1 MKRLLENHS
10 KIIAQAIF
18 LSLVL
23 VLMVFGTA
31 VAQEEQQSEKPF
43 VYDDNGRRDPLWPL
57 VNSNGAILNYESEFL
72 ITDLTL
78 EGIMA
83 GTDGENMAIIN
94 GRVLKANDAIGQFIV
109 GRIAEDSIILKKGK
123 QKFELKLKKGE

>member
-1 MKRLLENHS
+1 MR
-10 KIIAQAIF
+10 IF

-23 VLMVFGTA
+23 VLMVLGTA
-31 VAQEEQQSEKPF
+31 VAQNVQDVQDEQSQKPF

-72 ITDLTL
+72 ITDLAL
-78 EGIMA
+78 EGIMV
-83 GTDGENMAIIN
+83 GTDGENLAIIN
-94 GRVLKANDAIGQFIV
+94 GRVLKANDSIGQFAV
-109 GRIAEDSIILKKGK
+109 ERIAGDSIVLKKGK

>member
-1 MKRLLENHS
+1 MR
-10 KIIAQAIF
+10 IF

-23 VLMVFGTA
+23 VLMVLGTA
-31 VAQEEQQSEKPF
+31 VAQNVQDVQDEQSQKPF

-72 ITDLTL
+72 ITDLAL
-78 EGIMA
+78 EGIMV
-83 GTDGENMAIIN
+83 GTDGENLAIIN
-94 GRVLKANDAIGQFIV
+94 GRVLKANDSIGQFAV
-109 GRIAEDSIILKKGK
+109 ERIAGDSIILKKGK

>member
-1 MKRLLENHS
+1 ML
-10 KIIAQAIF
+10 
-18 LSLVL
+18 L
-23 VLMVFGTA
+23 VLMVVGAA
-31 VAQEEQQSEKPF
+31 VAQEEQRSPEPF
-43 VYDDNGRRDPLWPL
+43 SYDDNGRRDPLWPL

-72 ITDLTL
+72 ITDLAL

-94 GRVLKANDAIGQFIV
+94 GRVLKAEDTIGQFVVRKI
-109 GRIAEDSIILKKGK
+109 GEDSIILKKGK

>member
-1 MKRLLENHS
+1 MR
-10 KIIAQAIF
+10 IF

-23 VLMVFGTA
+23 VLMVFGIA
-31 VAQEEQQSEKPF
+31 VAQDTQDEQSQKPF

-72 ITDLTL
+72 ITDLAL
-78 EGIMA
+78 EGIMV
-83 GTDGENMAIIN
+83 GTDGENLAIIN
-94 GRVLKANDAIGQFIV
+94 GRVLKANDSIGQFAV
-109 GRIAEDSIILKKGK
+109 ERIAGDSIILKKGK